1 MTYYNYFDK
10 SIEESFDWVLQN
22 EISKIKI
29 LLVSGDGIYINFFR
43 KDCEYVDSWANNDT
57 ITESSLGLFKDNLF
71 TSFTFE
77 YNCEENLES
86 LFQLESKIM
95 EKLSSINQSTLLGKV
110 GDFKQPS
117 PNFRFKYCAPIGTK
131 PKAWVKEL
139 FGANIEHDESRK
151 MPYTLGEWEQKS
163 ILSSDVHDLKK

>member
-1 MTYYNYFDK
+1 
-10 SIEESFDWVLQN
+10 
-22 EISKIKI
+22 
-29 LLVSGDGIYINFFR
+29 
-43 KDCEYVDSWANNDT
+43 
-57 ITESSLGLFKDNLF
+57 
-71 TSFTFE
+71 
-77 YNCEENLES
+77 
-86 LFQLESKIM
+86 M

-163 ILSSDVHDLKK
+163 ILSSDVHDPEKIEIKIECNGNYFYEYIGRDFKKSPNVYSAGTNVCEGFFDTRFQTLEEAINHTIKCRCEK